1 MSDGVVLLHGIGRR
15 ASSMRSFERALLA
28 AGFLTLNVGYPSRH
42 KSIQQLVTDIDAAVS
57 PFATALDGPVHFVC
71 HSMGGLVARA
81 YLERHRPTR
90 LGRVVMLGPPNGG
103 SEIADL
109 LQKRLFYRLLF
120 GRAGGELTTSGCK
133 LRNASAAPIDFQVG
147 VIAGNRPLLPLA
159 SSLVLPGPNDG
170 KVTVRST
177 RLAGI
182 ADHIVVATSHTALIR
197 NRIALRQTISFLQN
211 GQFNRSVP

>member
-109 LQKRLFYRLLF
+109 LQK
-120 GRAGGELTTSGCK
+120 
-133 LRNASAAPIDFQVG
+133 
-147 VIAGNRPLLPLA
+147 
-159 SSLVLPGPNDG
+159 
-170 KVTVRST
+170 
-177 RLAGI
+177 
-182 ADHIVVATSHTALIR
+182 
-197 NRIALRQTISFLQN
+197 
-211 GQFNRSVP
+211 